1 MTALTLDLVKGYL
14 RYELDAIDNDLM
26 LSVALQAGIEWVELY
41 TGRAITGEDP
51 ETIPAGMLHGVLLY
65 AGAFDQ
71 LRDGDNVALLK
82 PAELVCWPHKVL
94 AV

>member
-1 MTALTLDLVKGYL
+1 MTVLTLDLVKGYL

-51 ETIPAGMLHGVLLY
+51 DTIPVGMLHGVLLY
-65 AGAFDQ
+65 AGMFDR
-71 LRDGDNVALLK
+71 LRDGDPDDLLV
-82 PAELVCWPHKVL
+82 PVIAVCFPYRTML
-94 AV
+94 L